1 MTENRFEG
9 KLTLK
14 GIVVYAIN
22 RRHLDV
28 VVRIDNEMMDVYM
41 RCFV

>member
-1 MTENRFEG
+1 MTEYLFG
-9 KLTLK
+9 KILTLK

-22 RRHLDV
+22 RCHLDV
-28 VVRIDNEMMDVYM
+28 VVSIDNEMLDVYM